1 MKGRMF
7 DNNAFLAA
15 SYILSCDVGLIVYV
29 KHYYL
34 GKMKEFKTLT
44 HNSQIIE
51 NIIYY

>member
-15 SYILSCDVGLIVYV
+15 CYILSCDVGLIVYV
-29 KHYYL
+29 KHYL
-34 GKMKEFKTLT
+34 EKMKEFKTLT